1 MISNIK
7 HLELL
12 DALGLHDWEY
22 VILGSASAMAHGF
35 PKEENDDIDLFVTQD
50 AFDRIVDRLHV
61 VNKPNLVMY
70 SDVSGHLDIGTS
82 TEVFKSDP
90 SMVFAMSCMID
101 NHRYLDIDGLKM
113 FYEHLVAGYGREK
126 HKQVLEWI
134 NNQ

>member
-7 HLELL
+7 HLDIL
-12 DALGLHDWEY
+12 DDLGLHDWEY

-50 AFDRIVDRLHV
+50 AFDRISDRLHV

-70 SDVSGHLDIGTS
+70 SDASGHLDIGTS

-101 NHRYLDIDGLKM
+101 NHRYLDMDGLKM
-113 FYEHLVAGYGREK
+113 FYEHLVAWYGREK

>member
-7 HLELL
+7 HLDIL
-12 DALGLHDWEY
+12 DGLGLHDWEY
-22 VILGSASAMAHGF
+22 VILGSAAAMAHGF

-70 SDVSGHLDIGTS
+70 TDASGHLDIGTS
-82 TEVFKSDP
+82 VEVFKDDLP
-90 SMVFAMSCMID
+90 MVFALSCMID
-101 NHRYLDIDGLKM
+101 GHRYLDIDGLKM